1 MADAAGYLLKQMHGA
16 DQVGAVRTIAT
27 GQSVL
32 DPQAR

>member
-1 MADAAGYLLKQMHGA
+1 MRGS
-16 DQVGAVRTIAT
+16 DQVGAVRTIAA